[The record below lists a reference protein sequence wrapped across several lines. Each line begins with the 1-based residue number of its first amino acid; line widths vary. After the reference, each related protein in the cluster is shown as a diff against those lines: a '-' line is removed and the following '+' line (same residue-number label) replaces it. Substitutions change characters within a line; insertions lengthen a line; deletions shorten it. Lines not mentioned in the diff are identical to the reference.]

1 MRSGITEQQGALIDT
16 ETGFRVTFDFNP
28 DTIEDSKS
36 TNLAEVNIPGMSHPR
51 LQFAN
56 GGSRTLNFTIYLH
69 YGATDDVEI
78 AIRNL
83 LSWLYPEYEGEKL
96 KKAPAKLLLVF
107 GDTFPDEQWIL
118 RSCNI
123 TRQRFDKYLNCIL
136 AKADIELV
144 EFIEQSR
151 DATEFRDDT
160 DYYEDDTPAD
170 YTGTFDYSTTDD
182 YNGVGYFDE

>member
-1 MRSGITEQQGALIDT
+1 MRSNITERQGALIDT

-36 TNLAEVNIPGMSHPR
+36 TNLTEVNIPGMSHPR

-123 TRQRFDKYLNCIL
+123 ARQRFDKYLNCIL

-151 DATEFRDDT
+151 DASEFRDDI

-170 YTGTFDYSTTDD
+170 FDYSTTDD